1 MNMDSLSGQ
10 VKTKD
15 DQEFGAQLERLA
27 EKIHVVR
34 KMPIENRGPTGESEC
49 E

>member
-1 MNMDSLSGQ
+1 MDSLSWQ
-10 VKTKD
+10 VKAKD
-15 DQEFGAQLERLA
+15 SQEFGAQLERLA

-34 KMPIENRGPTGESEC
+34 KMPIENRGPTVESDC